1 MYNVKVLVFS
11 FVGFTIVFCQT
22 MLKYYGN
29 TDNGRL
35 DEERHS
41 KKSNKVMIVTKG
53 TIARSKNSEN
63 GKNRENSEDGKN
75 RGLYLSQKP
84 EF

>member
-1 MYNVKVLVFS
+1 
-11 FVGFTIVFCQT
+11 
-22 MLKYYGN
+22 MLNNHGN

-35 DEERHS
+35 DEEHHS
-41 KKSNKVMIVTKG
+41 KISNKVMIVTKG
-53 TIARSKNSEN
+53 TIARS
-63 GKNRENSEDGKN
+63 KNRENSEDGKN

>member
-1 MYNVKVLVFS
+1 
-11 FVGFTIVFCQT
+11 
-22 MLKYYGN
+22 MLNNHGN

-35 DEERHS
+35 DEEHHS
-41 KKSNKVMIVTKG
+41 KISNKVMIVTKG

-63 GKNRENSEDGKN
+63 GKNRENSEDGKQWP
-75 RGLYLSQKP
+75 LFVPKP

>member
-1 MYNVKVLVFS
+1 
-11 FVGFTIVFCQT
+11 
-22 MLKYYGN
+22 MLNNHGN

-35 DEERHS
+35 DEEHHS
-41 KKSNKVMIVTKG
+41 KISNKVMIVTKG

-75 RGLYLSQKP
+75 RGLYLSKNLSFSWP
-84 EF
+84 RF